1 VYENLRKVIEE
12 REQQVVRELG
22 EERDIE
28 IE

>member
-1 VYENLRKVIEE
+1 MYENLRKVIEE

>member
-1 VYENLRKVIEE
+1 MYENLRKIIEE